1 MHSLDQ
7 NNHRRNIEC
16 THTSKCLN
24 KFGFGLAKDHEKYTQ
39 NMTDERG
46 VKPQK
51 ESNKQNKSKKQTNI
65 TELNFF

>member
-1 MHSLDQ
+1 M
-7 NNHRRNIEC
+7 
-16 THTSKCLN
+16 KN
-24 KFGFGLAKDHEKYTQ
+24 KKK

-65 TELNFF
+65 TELNFFKTKRKI